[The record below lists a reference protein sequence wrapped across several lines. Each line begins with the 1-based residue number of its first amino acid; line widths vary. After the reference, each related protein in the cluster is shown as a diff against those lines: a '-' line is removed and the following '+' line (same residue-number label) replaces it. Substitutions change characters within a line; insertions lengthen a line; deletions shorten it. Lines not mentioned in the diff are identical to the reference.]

1 MISGRGVDSPHGIWD
16 NPYAQLT
23 NYSWAMFNSKVL
35 NYQGVHTYIYIHINW
50 LVVEPYPSE
59 KYESQLGKSNSQYLG
74 K

>member
-35 NYQGVHTYIYIHINW
+35 NYQGVHTYIYTHK
-50 LVVEPYPSE
+50 LV
-59 KYESQLGKSNSQYLG
+59 GG
-74 K
+74 